1 MEIEAQ
7 RRDERGK
14 NAVRRLRKAGRVP
27 AVLYG
32 EPGGALALAVDA
44 HQAQQMLRSAGN
56 NVIYEVKVEG
66 GEPARAMLKDW
77 QVDPVHGQLLHLD
90 LQRVA
95 MDAVVRVR
103 VRVHT
108 VGEPQGVKVQGGI
121 FERVTRDVEVECL
134 PADIP
139 GEITMDVSELTI
151 GKQLRAADLPL
162 DPAKVRLLTDPQ
174 RVIAHVVAPAK
185 EEVPAPEAAAA
196 AAVEVAA
203 PAEPELIKKVRKEAE
218 EGEGA
223 EEKGE

>member
-7 RRDERGK
+7 RREERGK

-32 EPGGALALAVDA
+32 APGEAVALAVDA
-44 HQAQQMLRSAGN
+44 HQAQQILRSAGH
-56 NVIYEVKVEG
+56 NVIYKVKVG
-66 GEPARAMLKDW
+66 GSEAAPAMLKDW
-77 QVDPVHGQLLHLD
+77 QVDPVRGDLLHLD

-103 VRVHT
+103 VHVHT

-151 GKQLRAADLPL
+151 GKQLRAGDLPL
-162 DPAKVRLLTDPQ
+162 DPAKVRLLTDPR

-185 EEVPAPEAAAA
+185 EEVAAPEAAAA
-196 AAVEVAA
+196 TVVEAAA

-218 EGEGA
+218 EGEEVEG
-223 EEKGE
+223 KGE